1 MKKYKYVML
10 ILTLSFVTLLLSG
23 CQSSRILLILNWGE
37 YMNDDLIVEFEELYQ
52 VEVKVSIAD
61 SNELFYSKLKSGT
74 TAYDLI
80 LPSDYMIEKMMN
92 KGLLQE
98 IQFDKLSNYNAL
110 TNPYLQGLEKIRES
124 MQEGSQNYYVP
135 YFWGTFGLMYNKRV
149 LGLEEAL
156 ETHQWDAYFEK
167 SLQPNGTR
175 SGMYDVPQFAY
186 ATSMIY
192 LGEDPNIV
200 TDANISRAQTVLSDA
215 GFEIWADDQ
224 LKKDIQND
232 NLDLAFVWTG
242 DFLDVF
248 YTDLADGKA
257 YDEIPYNIFIPDTTL
272 AFMDA
277 FVIPKNARHVD
288 LAHEFINFFLDPRV
302 AYDNASVIGYAT
314 PLQLTYDMITTYDGP
329 ITDEDYAWKRDW
341 ARAYLE
347 YYEDTPDFTGI
358 PLASLDQRTVTKL
371 NLMVNNVKTG

>member
-1 MKKYKYVML
+1 MAKHRRFL
-10 ILTLSFVTLLLSG
+10 ILLVLLAIPLLLSG
-23 CQSSRILLILNWGE
+23 CQSQRILLILNWGE
-37 YMNDDLIVEFEELYQ
+37 YMNDDLIVEFEELYD

-80 LPSDYMIEKMMN
+80 LPSDYMVEKMTE

-98 IQFDKLSNYNAL
+98 IQFDKLTNYDPIN
-110 TNPYLQGLEKIRES
+110 NPYLQGLEKIRSTMDEAS
-124 MQEGSQNYYVP
+124 MNYHVP

-149 LGLEEAL
+149 DGLEEAL
-156 ETHQWDAYFEK
+156 ETNQWQAYFNK
-167 SLQPNGTR
+167 DLQPSGTR
-175 SGMYDVPQFAY
+175 SGMYDVPQYAY
-186 ATSMIY
+186 GTSM
-192 LGEDPNIV
+192 LFLDENPNIV
-200 TDANISRAQTVLSDA
+200 TDANLALSENILTEA

-257 YDEIPYNIFIPDTTL
+257 YDEIPYNIFIPDTTF

-277 FVIPKNARHVD
+277 FVIPKNSRHVD

-314 PLQLTYDMITTYDGP
+314 PLQVTYDMIVNYDGDE
-329 ITDEDYAWKRDW
+329 TEEDYQWKTDW

-347 YYEDTPDFTGI
+347 YYADTPNFTGI
-358 PLASLDQRTVTKL
+358 PFANLDQLTISKL
-371 NLMVNNVKTG
+371 NLMVNNVKTR

>member
-1 MKKYKYVML
+1 MKSYRRILVFLVILLTPL
-10 ILTLSFVTLLLSG
+10 ILASCGGQRT
-23 CQSSRILLILNWGE
+23 LLILNWGE
-37 YMNDDLIVEFEELYQ
+37 YMNEDLIAEFEELYNVQ
-52 VEVKVSIAD
+52 VKVSLAD

-92 KGLLQE
+92 KNLLQE
-98 IQFDKLSNYNAL
+98 IDFSKLTNYNPT
-110 TNPYLQGLEKIRES
+110 TNPYLQGLEKIMDS
-124 MQEGSQNYYVP
+124 MQSGTENYYVP

-149 LGLEEAL
+149 EGLEEAL
-156 ETHQWDAYFEK
+156 ELNQWDAYFNT
-167 SLQPNGTR
+167 SLQPAGTR

-186 ATSMIY
+186 ATAMIY
-192 LGEDPNIV
+192 HEKDPNIV
-200 TDANISRAQTVLSDA
+200 TDENLSLAYDTLVDANFVT
-215 GFEIWADDQ
+215 WADDQ
-224 LKKDIQND
+224 LKKSIAAN

-242 DFLDVF
+242 DFLDMF
-248 YTDLADGKA
+248 YVALSEGEN

-277 FVIPKNARHVD
+277 FVIPHNARHVD

-314 PLQLTYDMITTYDGP
+314 PLQQTYDMIVNYEGD
-329 ITDEDYAWKRDW
+329 DQWLNDW

-358 PLASLDQRTVTKL
+358 PLASLDQAVITKL
-371 NLMVNNVKTG
+371 NLMVNNVKTR

>member
-1 MKKYKYVML
+1 MKKYKYVMF
-10 ILTLSFVTLLLSG
+10 ILTLSFVSLLLSG

-98 IQFDKLSNYNAL
+98 IQFDKLSNYNMS
-110 TNPYLQGLEKIRES
+110 TNPYLQGLVKIRES
-124 MQEGSQNYYVP
+124 MQEGSENYYVP

-167 SLQPNGTR
+167 SLQPSGTR

-192 LGEDPNIV
+192 LNEDPNIV
-200 TDANISRAQTVLSDA
+200 TDTNISRAQTVLSGA

-277 FVIPKNARHVD
+277 FVIPKNSRHVD

-329 ITDEDYAWKRDW
+329 ITDEDYAWKRDS

>member
-1 MKKYKYVML
+1 
-10 ILTLSFVTLLLSG
+10 
-23 CQSSRILLILNWGE
+23 
-37 YMNDDLIVEFEELYQ
+37 MNDDLIVEFEELYD
-52 VEVKVSIAD
+52 VEVKVSLAD

-80 LPSDYMIEKMMN
+80 LPSDYMVEKMMQ
-92 KGLLQE
+92 KGLIQE
-98 IQFDKLSNYNAL
+98 IQFDKLTNYDPIN
-110 TNPYLQGLEKIRES
+110 NPYLQGLEKIRDG
-124 MQEGSQNYYVP
+124 MVDGSENYHVP

-149 LGLEEAL
+149 EGLEEAL
-156 ETHQWDAYFEK
+156 ETHQWQAYFDK
-167 SLQPNGTR
+167 SLQPLGTR
-175 SGMYDVPQFAY
+175 SGMYDVPQYAY
-186 ATSMIY
+186 GTSM
-192 LGEDPNIV
+192 LFLDEDPNVV
-200 TDANISRAQTVLSDA
+200 TDEKLALSQDILIDA

-257 YDEIPYNIFIPDTTL
+257 YDEIPYNIFIPDTTF

-314 PLQLTYDMITTYDGP
+314 PLQNTYDMIVNYDG
-329 ITDEDYAWKRDW
+329 TEADEDFQWKTDW
-341 ARAYLE
+341 ARAYQE

-358 PLASLDQRTVTKL
+358 PFANLDQLTISKL
-371 NLMVNNVKTG
+371 NLMVNNVKTD